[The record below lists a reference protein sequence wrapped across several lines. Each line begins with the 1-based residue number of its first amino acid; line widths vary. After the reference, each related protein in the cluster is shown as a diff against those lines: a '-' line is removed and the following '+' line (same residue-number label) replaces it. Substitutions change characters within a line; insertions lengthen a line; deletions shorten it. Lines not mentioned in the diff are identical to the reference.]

1 MIQTLVTWTG
11 TAPENW
17 DETVCRL
24 GGSVFQSRRWAEY
37 QQMTRQVEPV
47 FMLARDAAGQDCG
60 VAVALFKQSPWPI
73 AALIFRTLRLT
84 AHPVVRDAAPGDVD
98 GFMSLIERYA
108 RDLGC
113 SRLIVE
119 SFMSGASLFAPAA
132 HGYAETSRLE
142 FHLDLTRDAES
153 LWKGI
158 GKDQRDKI
166 KRLARDGI
174 GIAEGTTR
182 ADLHG
187 LGRVREATQA
197 KRSARGQGY
206 DGNPNAKVYDDLFDY
221 LVARGMGRLF
231 LAKEAD
237 EVIAGL
243 FFATFNG
250 RAYSVFSG
258 ANDRGYRLGAQAGI
272 FWTAVETFRAEG
284 FTFLNRGG
292 VPAAAQEEGHGQHGI
307 YAFKKRLGATP
318 HLCLSGEKVLSRARD
333 RLTQLRDRVRDGA
346 SA

>member
-1 MIQTLVTWTG
+1 MTMKLVTWTG
-11 TAPENW
+11 SAPENW

-24 GGSVFQSRRWAEY
+24 GGSVFQSRLWAEY
-37 QQMTRQVEPV
+37 QQATRKVEPV
-47 FMLARDAAGQDCG
+47 FMLARDDGGRDRG
-60 VAVALFKQSPWPI
+60 VAVALFSQSPWPI
-73 AALIFRTLRLT
+73 ASLIFRTLRLT
-84 AHPVVRDAAPGDVD
+84 AHPVVCDAAPGEVD
-98 GFMSLIERYA
+98 GFMALVERLG
-108 RDLGC
+108 RELGC
-113 SRLIVE
+113 SRLFVE
-119 SFMSGASLFAPAA
+119 SFMSGNSSFSPAA

-142 FHLDLTRDAES
+142 FHLDLARDAES

-166 KRLARDGI
+166 KRLVRDGI
-174 GIAEGTTR
+174 VIEEGKTR

-206 DGNPNAKVYDDLFDY
+206 DGDSKAKAYDDLFDH

-250 RAYSVFSG
+250 CAYSVFSG
-258 ANDRGYRLGAQAGI
+258 ANDRGYKVGAQAGI

-284 FTFLNRGG
+284 YTFLNRGG
-292 VPAAAQEEGHGQHGI
+292 VPAAAQQEGHGQHGI

-333 RLTQLRDRVRDGA
+333 RLTQLRDRVRDGVA
-346 SA
+346 A